1 MVPDSWYPGEQNP
14 LSHVMVED
22 YIAKFGGTTN
32 DINADVA
39 EAYSGGEVLA
49 AAVTHTGGLNNTAI
63 ASYLHTHVVQ
73 TVQGAATFARNGT
86 NVDSV
91 GRSFI
96 FQWQSGQFRQ
106 VLPAHA
112 AGSAA
117 VEAAK
122 PRWQMTG

>member
-1 MVPDSWYPGEQNP
+1 MVQ
-14 LSHVMVED
+14 D

-39 EAYSGGEVLA
+39 EAYSAGEVLA
-49 AAVTHTGGLNNTAI
+49 AAVTHTGGLNNAAI

-73 TVQGAATFARNGT
+73 TVQGPVKFARNGA

-91 GRSFI
+91 GQSFI
-96 FQWQSGQFRQ
+96 FQWQSGQFRP
-106 VLPAHA
+106 VLPVRA

-117 VEAAK
+117 IEAAK
-122 PRWQMTG
+122 PHWQLAG